1 MADTGLMAGTT
12 SRPSSK
18 VRKRNNS
25 GNVENLYADALTLF
39 TVLADPSWRVS
50 HRVTQDFVNE
60 LGRFF
65 LWGEDFRGGKL
76 DLILESYPDLRLS
89 IVRFLIAL
97 SKSLITSESE

>member
-1 MADTGLMAGTT
+1 MADTGLMA
-12 SRPSSK
+12 SRPSSEIDK
-18 VRKRNNS
+18 HDNN

-39 TVLADPSWRVS
+39 TLLADPSWRVG
-50 HRVTQDFVNE
+50 HRVTQDFGNE

-65 LWGEDFRGGKL
+65 LWGEAFRGGKL
-76 DLILESYPDLRLS
+76 DLILESYPDLRSS